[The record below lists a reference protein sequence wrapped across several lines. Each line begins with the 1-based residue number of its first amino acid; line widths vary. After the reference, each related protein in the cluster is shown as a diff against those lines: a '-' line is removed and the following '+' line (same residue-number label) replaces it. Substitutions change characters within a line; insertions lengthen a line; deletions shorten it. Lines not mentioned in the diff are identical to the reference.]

1 MRQSIVVLILL
12 WSYLTCY
19 GQNIYYSS
27 IDNNSTSDSTITLV
41 GSFDIGNCLT
51 TELYNNIIA
60 NGEEYGEWIDIAI
73 CPDGNLYG
81 LGHDGIYL
89 IDIPNQ
95 NHVKILDEPP
105 PPAQRWEKGLTCTKD
120 TVLIF
125 GERDILS
132 YDINTQILVHHG
144 RVPSSLA
151 IWANIFWING
161 MLMGSSNDQI
171 VQINL
176 QDPASSQLYC
186 DLPKSGFLSLTQ
198 VAVSC
203 DSVALI
209 GFHIS
214 GDLYL
219 VNPVDCSITY
229 YCTLPS
235 SPDETFQG
243 SDPTFMFMPPQPCT
257 IHVDLDQKDLT
268 LSGNDYQD
276 TIYCTLPG
284 TYLFSNP
291 DLFSDKPWDS
301 LVVWIEAGPQGV
313 YLDGD
318 TPLFATLSGT
328 QSNRVGIYATT
339 SIELSDLSPVLK
351 ALRLGGQ
358 IPNGTSTLKI
368 GYRAWADYLVSDT
381 AYAYITLI
389 GRTTT
394 AGEDAALMLCP
405 SDPPFS
411 LGTLL
416 SPFAT
421 PGGRWMPMTSP
432 AGIFNP
438 VKDTDGWYQYIV
450 MDPVCDPD
458 TAAFSIEVYT
468 APVFDLGPDQLICPG
483 DTVTLSVNLTNV
495 DILWSNGSDR
505 PFIHIL
511 EPQPVS
517 VEISDPFGCMY
528 ADSTVVRLD
537 EDCLVDGIYLPNIFS
552 PDGNGINDEW
562 TIPKVSGV
570 LNMELTVFDRWGNAL
585 YHQDGDFISWDGT
598 TNRSTLAPPGV
609 YVYMLSILT
618 SNNNTILK
626 SGTVTLMR

>member
-1 MRQSIVVLILL
+1 MKHYLFILL
-12 WSYLTCY
+12 FLSEILEIEA
-19 GQNIYYSS
+19 QSIYYSS
-27 IDNNSTSDSTITLV
+27 ISNLSADSYLTVI
-41 GSFDIGNCLT
+41 GSFDIQNCSKS
-51 TELYNNIIA
+51 ELYIDTTTSSV
-60 NGEEYGEWIDIAI
+60 GYFQWIDIALS
-73 CPDGNLYG
+73 PEGKLYG
-81 LGHDGIYL
+81 LGNDGIYL
-89 IDIPNQ
+89 IDLVNQ
-95 NHVKILDEPP
+95 TQTKILDGPTPP
-105 PPAQRWEKGLTCTKD
+105 NHRWLSGMSCTKD

-125 GERDILS
+125 GERDLFS
-132 YDINTQILVHHG
+132 YTINSQGLFHNG
-144 RVPSSLA
+144 RLPGPMN
-151 IWANIFWING
+151 IWGDIFWVDGKLYGTTNLKIVEVDLANP
-161 MLMGSSNDQI
+161 SN
-171 VQINL
+171 
-176 QDPASSQLYC
+176 SQFYC
-186 DLPKSGFLSLTQ
+186 DLPESGYISLTE
-198 VAVSC
+198 VAISC
-203 DSVALI
+203 DSVAIL
-209 GFHIS
+209 GLKS
-214 GDLYL
+214 NGELYL
-219 VNPVDCSITY
+219 LNFVDCSATY

-243 SDPTFMFMPPQPCT
+243 SSPAFMFMPPQPCT
-257 IHVDLDQKDLT
+257 IHVDLDQEDLT

-276 TIYCTLPG
+276 TIYCTIPS

-301 LVVWIEAGPQGV
+301 LVVWIEDGPQGV

-351 ALRLGGQ
+351 TLRLGGQ

-389 GRTTT
+389 GRTTN
-394 AGEDAALMLCP
+394 AGEDAALTLCP

-416 SPFAT
+416 SPLAT
-421 PGGRWMPMTSP
+421 PAGRWMPMTSP

-483 DTVTLSVNLTNV
+483 DTVTLSVNLIDV

-511 EPQPVS
+511 ETQPVS

-528 ADSTVVRLD
+528 ADSTVVQLD

-562 TIPKVSGV
+562 AIPSVAGV

-585 YHQDGDFISWDGT
+585 YHQAGETITWNGT

-609 YVYMLSILT
+609 YVYMLSIMT
-618 SNNNTILK
+618 INNNAILK